1 MQQRSPVPSTI
12 IHTFPEEL
20 LIDHSIPWLLPPEV
34 QINQMVLDVL
44 WNPHPS
50 RDWVNG
56 VDIAIAIG
64 HLIRWRDR
72 KSRSINTNS
81 ITGRTLKL
89 KSPTRWPEIP
99 HLAVLVEIQRFIQ
112 SKPALE
118 ILGQAIHIR
127 RRVVVSYTAIHTRLL
142 I

>member
-64 HLIRWRDR
+64 HLIR
-72 KSRSINTNS
+72 
-81 ITGRTLKL
+81 TLKL